1 MRANKFYSLQFISG
15 IPYLLPYGQLV
26 ADRARGITLNETG
39 VFIWQN
45 LEYGIEN
52 EKELIDA
59 CLKHYEVSE
68 SDRISVTQDIREF
81 IDNLVQLRVI
91 VNAPSSPCPEIFSR
105 ISDFT
110 PSSAAISGQL
120 MSASFDSNYS
130 AKNHCLN
137 IAGLNINVKAPEGTF
152 ANEFT
157 PFEVSADK
165 AGRCDM
171 NIEIYTGI
179 VPIFSPIGSNPV
191 IISNELEIYE
201 ATDGY
206 FFKFPGSPRISLAVM
221 DKDGCH
227 VYIYCHQPNDHDL
240 SEDDGP
246 DVYEQLRKYKEFVRS
261 NPPKTGSGTSGISA
275 ASRPGALNV
284 FGLPGTAN
292 ASSKGNFGMP
302 GTTNTSSKGNFS
314 MPGTA
319 NTSSKSKS
327 GMPDTANSSNG
338 SAGNFVFPPVPRLK
352 DDIFHAIRLFFLYL
366 AHSQSMLMIHSASML
381 YRNKIWLFSAP
392 SGTGKSTHVDL
403 WNELYDTPVIN
414 GDLNLLAIENG
425 IPVVKGTPW
434 CGTSGISDTSTYILG
449 GITLLKQ
456 ASEDSVEELSSDQ
469 KRLLVF
475 QRLISPAWNSDQIAF
490 SITMIDRL
498 AEDILIC
505 RLHCTKDENAAVTM
519 KERIDDFIND
529 GI

>member
-292 ASSKGNFGMP
+292 ASSKGN
-302 GTTNTSSKGNFS
+302 
-314 MPGTA
+314 
-319 NTSSKSKS
+319 S